1 MESGKAWVHWHYS
14 TGMFVEYPTVM
25 NKYRSFIGMIL
36 IITNPA
42 IEFFWN
48 VKATKKS
55 YPVAFDGS
63 APWRGGSRAEGLHKV
78 IY

>member
-48 VKATKKS
+48 VKE
-55 YPVAFDGS
+55 PVA
-63 APWRGGSRAEGLHKV
+63 
-78 IY
+78 